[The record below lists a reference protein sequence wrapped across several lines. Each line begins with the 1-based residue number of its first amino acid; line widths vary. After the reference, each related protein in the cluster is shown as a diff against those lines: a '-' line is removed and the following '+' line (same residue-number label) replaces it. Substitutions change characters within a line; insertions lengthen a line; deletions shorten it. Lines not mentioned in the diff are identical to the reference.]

1 MTLGTRLLTWL
12 RGELVGTDS
21 LGNRYYR
28 EKGNRPLRRGGGR
41 ASREKRWVWYN
52 GEPEGS
58 KVPPEWH
65 AWLHHTVDE
74 IPRADRVRY
83 PWEKEHLPNMTGT
96 PLAYHPPGSIEKF
109 LAAPLRA
116 ITGACAIY
124 SHGDIRGNNTEV
136 GKCPEM

>member
-1 MTLGTRLLTWL
+1 MDGAMTFGTRLLTWL
-12 RGELVGTDS
+12 RGEHVGIDS

-28 EKGNRPLRRGGGR
+28 DKGRRPLPRGGGR
-41 ASREKRWVWYN
+41 ASREKRWVIYA

-74 IPRADRVRY
+74 VPRPESRARY

-96 PLAYHPPGSIEKF
+96 PLAYHPPGSI
-109 LAAPLRA
+109 LRGA
-116 ITGACAIY
+116 RRAHSTGDY
-124 SHGDIRGNNTEV
+124 EPWT
-136 GKCPEM
+136 PE